1 MIHSQYAK
9 KIMTWLCTA
18 AMLIPSGLAS
28 DSLPV
33 KASVTPVPEDTVVL
47 ETDVSTPHDGCTI
60 AGVYGSYYSQAQTAL
75 DYINQIRKNACDA
88 GNVPDPRNPS
98 KMLQPDDYRPLKWSS
113 DLENIARIRAAEAGI
128 AYGFMSSGHQRL
140 NGQDISDITSGGIS
154 YSAENL
160 SYYGITDMKE
170 GIRLWYMENNTG

>member
-75 DYINQIRKNACDA
+75 DYINQIRKMP
-88 GNVPDPRNPS
+88 VMPEMFRTPEILPRC
-98 KMLQPDDYRPLKWSS
+98 SS
-113 DLENIARIRAAEAGI
+113 RMTID
-128 AYGFMSSGHQRL
+128 H
-140 NGQDISDITSGGIS
+140 
-154 YSAENL
+154 
-160 SYYGITDMKE
+160 
-170 GIRLWYMENNTG
+170 

>member
-60 AGVYGSYYSQAQTAL
+60 AGVYGT
-75 DYINQIRKNACDA
+75 
-88 GNVPDPRNPS
+88 G
-98 KMLQPDDYRPLKWSS
+98 
-113 DLENIARIRAAEAGI
+113 RI
-128 AYGFMSSGHQRL
+128 FL
-140 NGQDISDITSGGIS
+140 TSLPAVYPTPQKIFHTIG
-154 YSAENL
+154 
-160 SYYGITDMKE
+160 T
-170 GIRLWYMENNTG
+170 RT